1 MDHQINPE
9 LSIIIPLYNE
19 EKVFRKLTE
28 RLDNMLITI
37 NFGVEIVLIDD
48 GSTDNTATLIR
59 EKCLNDSRYQGIL
72 LSRNHGHQLA
82 LTAGL
87 AHSLGHKAVM
97 VMDGDLQ
104 DPPELIVDF
113 YNKFKEGYDVVY
125 AVRKNRKENIL
136 KRIAYW
142 SYYRLQKSVS
152 NFAIPIDSGDFGL
165 MSRRVVDQLIKMP
178 EQSRYL
184 RGMRSW
190 VGYKQIGIE
199 YSRDSRSDGKSNYS
213 FKQLIGLAFNGIFN
227 FSEFPIKFITRLG
240 IFTISISLLYL
251 IYNIYRKF
259 YIGDV
264 PLGFTALIMAIV
276 LFSGVQLISI
286 GIIGEY
292 VVRIFFQVK
301 NRPLYIVSEKIIN
314 KKEEKPDQ

>member
-1 MDHQINPE
+1 MNHQFTPE

-28 RLDNMLITI
+28 RIDNMLNTL
-37 NFGVEIVLIDD
+37 NFEVEVVLIDD
-48 GSTDNTATLIR
+48 GSLDQTASLIR
-59 EKCLNDSRYQGIL
+59 EKCLGDSKYQGIL

-87 AHSLGHKAVM
+87 AHSLGSKAVM

-104 DPPELIVDF
+104 DPPELVIDF

-125 AVRKNRKENIL
+125 AVRRNRKENIF

-165 MSRRVVDQLIKMP
+165 MSRRVVDQLVKMP

-240 IFTISISLLYL
+240 IITISVSLIYL

-314 KKEEKPDQ
+314 QKEEHPDQ